1 MFRAFTDAHRQAR
14 SACKSLEVGVN
25 GRDARK
31 PAEVKLVD
39 GMWTENQRRHDG
51 AFPGL
56 TLV

>member
-1 MFRAFTDAHRQAR
+1 
-14 SACKSLEVGVN
+14 VN
-25 GRDARK
+25 GRGGRN

-39 GMWTENQRRHDG
+39 GMWTENQCRYIG